1 MRKTMWFGLAVLALV
16 LAIVAAI
23 VTSPPD
29 GAHDAGGRPWMPWL
43 LLVGFGAITLGS
55 FHALSNRHIKAPAA
69 ASPSSAASVHAPTE
83 EAPHPTASPAPL
95 NILACAVATVAGR
108 DTATVLQT
116 LCDAP
121 PLPSPDPELID
132 DRGLPR
138 LSARCQDLELDGL
151 ASALS
156 AVQPQSPLP
165 RPSVQRALALQLI
178 ALEGLQDT
186 LARKPAADGLDVLW
200 MVPTHWS
207 ERERAQAQAWL
218 AAALSGL
225 QGASTPAP
233 RIHLV
238 GASEPAT
245 TLQRLLV
252 HASTSR
258 CNDVPTGFVLA
269 LACDSRVDAEAG
281 VDASR
286 GAPPLPPG
294 EGAAALALR
303 RSTEG
308 APSMMPTAERQCA
321 RVQIFT
327 PTQPSGDAA
336 APTGSPSLRELVE
349 RALEGPEACKRVTWA
364 VSDIGLTGPSAR
376 DVLDCLV
383 ERLPGLDLSQRLCR
397 MGVACGDLGAATS
410 LVALALAS
418 QAASQAPTMML
429 LSGLRPAVA
438 LLTPSGQTLDQG

>member
-1 MRKTMWFGLAVLALV
+1 MRKTMWFGLAVLAVV

-55 FHALSNRHIKAPAA
+55 FHALSNRNIKAHAA
-69 ASPSSAASVHAPTE
+69 ASPSSAESVHAAAE
-83 EAPHPTASPAPL
+83 EPPHATASPAPL

-165 RPSVQRALALQLI
+165 RPSVQRALALQLV

-225 QGASTPAP
+225 QGATTPAP

-238 GASEPAT
+238 GASEPAV

-252 HASTSR
+252 QASTSR
-258 CNDVPTGFVLA
+258 SNDAPTGFVLA

-294 EGAAALALR
+294 EGAAALALH
-303 RSTEG
+303 RSTAG
-308 APSMMPTAERQCA
+308 APSMLPTVEPQCA
-321 RVQIFT
+321 LVQIFT

-336 APTGSPSLRELVE
+336 PTGSSSLRELVE

-418 QAASQAPTMML
+418 QAASQAPTMVL
-429 LSGLRPAVA
+429 LSGHSPAVA
-438 LLTPSGQTLDQG
+438 LLIPSGQTLDQG